1 MSQFCV
7 CDCVVRMLLQNDEWI
22 KAVFAI
28 QCTANKPLIVCNTH
42 GISALTRQILTGW
55 NGGSHRQTHAGQ
67 VFILPKTNPKLNQRL
82 TFTHGQVA
90 VKL

>member
-28 QCTANKPLIVCNTH
+28 QCTANKPLIVCICYKKNFKK
-42 GISALTRQILTGW
+42 GIA
-55 NGGSHRQTHAGQ
+55 
-67 VFILPKTNPKLNQRL
+67 VFVI
-82 TFTHGQVA
+82 HM
-90 VKL
+90 